1 MNELLLKD
9 EEHGIITIQRD
20 HPMIIGCVSNFT
32 NFLDL
37 FRKTLRQIEVGVPC
51 VVFSRTNTTQHMF
64 RWFLILQDLMREK
77 GLPSYL
83 LSYLSSSV
91 EEQRRVMEA
100 CPLSPMHFTGSREI
114 AAKIKEVNPHLIAS
128 TGGPNT
134 LVSTECTSQEIQNV
148 VQMSN
153 LIENKGQC
161 TALRQWVNLECSGR
175 GEASGEKITAETL
188 EKMYGEMSQY
198 KADAVDSV
206 QTNAFSGILKCA
218 LNNEGGDQK
227 QYRSLQSR

>member
-1 MNELLLKD
+1 MRMNELLLKD
-9 EEHGIITIQRD
+9 EENGLINVQRD
-20 HPMIIGCVSNFT
+20 NPIIIGCVSNFT

-64 RWFLILQDLMREK
+64 RWFLLLQDLMRER
-77 GLPSYL
+77 GLPTYL

-91 EEQRRVMEA
+91 EEQRRVMQA

-114 AAKIKEVNPHLIAS
+114 SAKIKEVNPRLIAS

-134 LVSTECTSQEIQNV
+134 LVSTECNSDQIQNV

-161 TALRQWVNLECSGR
+161 TALRQWVNLESG
-175 GEASGEKITAETL
+175 GGQKITVETL
-188 EKMYGEMSQY
+188 EKMYGQMSEY
-198 KADAVDSV
+198 KTDAAESV
-206 QTNAFSGILKCA
+206 QTNAFAGILKCA
-218 LNNEGGDQK
+218 PNKEGGDQK
-227 QYRSLQSR
+227 QYRSLHSR

>member
-1 MNELLLKD
+1 MNAAMLKD
-9 EEHGIITIQRD
+9 ESAGYIEIQRD
-20 HPMIIGCVSNFT
+20 YPMIIGCVSNFT

-37 FRKTLRQIEVGVPC
+37 SRKTMRQIEVGVPC

-64 RWFLILQDLMREK
+64 RWFLLLQDLMRER

-91 EEQRRVMEA
+91 EEQRRVMQA
-100 CPLSPMHFTGSREI
+100 CPFSPMHFTGSREI
-114 AAKIKEVNPHLIAS
+114 ASKIKEVNPRLIAS

-134 LVSTECTSQEIQNV
+134 LVSTECSSSEIQNV

-161 TALRQWVNLECSGR
+161 TALRQWVQLGGGR
-175 GEASGEKITAETL
+175 TGEQKITNETL
-188 EKMYGEMSQY
+188 EKMYGEFSQY
-198 KADAVDSV
+198 KTDAVESV

-218 LNNEGGDQK
+218 QNKEGGDQM
-227 QYRSLQSR
+227 QYRTLVTR